1 MCCLTYNITK
11 SSCNSKMASKSQLY
25 HYNSTLDCLA
35 ELQLCQQPCRSPFY
49 GMLSPLITLS
59 PFVAL
64 PFPGIPIL
72 VPKLCCNRGCVQCS
86 VHSAKP
92 FLPRLYWNS
101 FICWHSI
108 FYSVK
113 TTSVSCCK
121 LELAWKVLV
130 H

>member
-1 MCCLTYNITK
+1 MSNNVYSITK
-11 SSCNSKMASKSQLY
+11 CSCNSKMASKSQLY

-64 PFPGIPIL
+64 PFPGILIL

-86 VHSAKP
+86 VHNAKP
-92 FLPRLYWNS
+92 FLPRFYLKSDNLQYNTLGRWVDRLINQLS
-101 FICWHSI
+101 DGPSI
-108 FYSVK
+108 I
-113 TTSVSCCK
+113 
-121 LELAWKVLV
+121 LID
-130 H
+130 